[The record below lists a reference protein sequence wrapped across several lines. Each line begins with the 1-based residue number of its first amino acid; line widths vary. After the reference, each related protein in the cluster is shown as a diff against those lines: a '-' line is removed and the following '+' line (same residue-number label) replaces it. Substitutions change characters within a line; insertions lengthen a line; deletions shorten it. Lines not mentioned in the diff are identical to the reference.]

1 MMHMCSF
8 PMNRSDGSKI
18 SLEELLTVVPGGQW
32 TWHVLVFYGI
42 GCAPGGRTMTSFE
55 EEVRSA
61 ENGVVMT
68 WTELNDFARTLDQT
82 IDCQIVA
89 TALRRPVSRERVDR
103 KDFRECE
110 MVLDGFDSTE
120 WAVWARDAGVSDRVV
135 RVTSKLK

>member
-32 TWHVLVFYGI
+32 TWHVLVFCGI

-55 EEVRSA
+55 EEVRSS
-61 ENGVVMT
+61 EDGVVMT
-68 WTELNDFARTLDQT
+68 WTELNDFARALDQT

-89 TALRRPVSRERVDR
+89 TALRCPVFAGAGPPGACGQEGFSWVR
-103 KDFRECE
+103 
-110 MVLDGFDSTE
+110 DG
-120 WAVWARDAGVSDRVV
+120 ARRI
-135 RVTSKLK
+135 